1 MPRYVIS
8 YDIADNSRR
17 RKVANLLDSFGDRVQ
32 NSVFELVVSRS
43 MLEQCLACVK
53 ELLSLKEDKVAVYFL
68 CGTCEPKRIYIGLVD
83 GVTDIGDEH
92 VFVV

>member
-1 MPRYVIS
+1 MPRYAVA

-43 MLEQCLACVK
+43 MLTQCLKSVK
-53 ELLSLKEDKVAVYFL
+53 ELLNLQEDKLVVYFL
-68 CGTCEPKRIYIGLVD
+68 CQTCESKRTYIGSVD
-83 GVTDIGDEH
+83 GITNIGDEH